1 MRKTKSAR
9 EKKPATKKIDQK
21 NYEKN
26 KKRTREK
33 TGDKKIEQKKL
44 KAPRRRSEQVGL
56 KKGEKKPKV
65 LACANKKLFCV
76 QRKNGKKILM
86 LRKPNGLFCFLLEDF
101 FSFFYGNRTRDVFF
115 LFFY

>member
-44 KAPRRRSEQVGL
+44 KTPRSAVNRS
-56 KKGEKKPKV
+56 
-65 LACANKKLFCV
+65 
-76 QRKNGKKILM
+76 
-86 LRKPNGLFCFLLEDF
+86 D
-101 FSFFYGNRTRDVFF
+101 
-115 LFFY
+115 